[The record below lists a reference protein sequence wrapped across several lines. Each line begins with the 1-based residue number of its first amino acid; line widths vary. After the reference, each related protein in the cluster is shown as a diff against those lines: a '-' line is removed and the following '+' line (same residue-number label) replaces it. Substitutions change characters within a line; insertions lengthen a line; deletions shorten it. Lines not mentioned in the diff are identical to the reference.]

1 MRRMSPTAATSTP
14 EQVQETAARWFA
26 RLRGDAVAASTRA
39 EFAAWLAADP
49 AHAEEYSLLEQLWDN
64 AARLQTRPRKSG
76 RALATAALAAA
87 ALFLGWFN
95 LAPPTDTLL
104 STVAGER
111 RHVQLDDGSELDLAP
126 QTQVSVRFGKG
137 QRQLELAQGSIAISV
152 AADAQRPFEV
162 LAGSSRIRDI
172 GTRFTV
178 DRRANELRVGVAEGM
193 VEVSPGDA
201 QQTRQILR
209 AGEALT
215 IVDGEIRP
223 VLAVDRNNLLAWTK
237 GQLIFEEAPL
247 SEVVAALNRFR
258 KTPIVLGDP
267 QAGRQRISGVFLIAD
282 EATAPLALA
291 RIAGLRFETQ
301 DGRLLARRA
310 ETH

>member
-1 MRRMSPTAATSTP
+1 MRRMSSSAATSTP
-14 EQVQETAARWFA
+14 EQVQETAALWFA

-39 EFAAWLAADP
+39 EFAAWQAADP
-49 AHAEEYSLLEQLWDN
+49 AHAEEYALLEQLWDN

-76 RALATAALAAA
+76 RALAAAALAAA
-87 ALFLGWFN
+87 ALLLGWFGF
-95 LAPPTDTLL
+95 PPPADTLL

-111 RHVQLDDGSELDLAP
+111 RHVQLADGSELDLAP
-126 QTQVSVRFGKG
+126 QTRVSVRFGKE
-137 QRQLELAQGSIAISV
+137 QRQLELAQGSIAIGV

-178 DRRANELRVGVAEGM
+178 DRRANEVRVGVAEGM

>member
-1 MRRMSPTAATSTP
+1 MRRMSPTATTSTP

-26 RLRGDAVAASTRA
+26 RLRSDAVDARVRA
-39 EFAAWLAADP
+39 EFAAWLATDP
-49 AHAEEYSLLEQLWDN
+49 THAEEYALLEQLWDN

-76 RALATAALAAA
+76 RALAAVALAAA
-87 ALFLGWFN
+87 ALLLGWFGF
-95 LAPPTDTLL
+95 PPPADTLL

-111 RHVQLDDGSELDLAP
+111 RHVQLADGSELDLAP

-137 QRQLELAQGSIAISV
+137 QRQLELAQGSIAIGV

-162 LAGSSRIRDI
+162 LAGGSRIRDI

-178 DRRANELRVGVAEGM
+178 DRRDNEVRVGVAEGM
-193 VEVSPGDA
+193 VEVSTSDA

-223 VLAVDRNNLLAWTK
+223 VLAVDRSNLLAWTK

-247 SEVVAALNRFR
+247 SEVIAALNLFR
-258 KTPIVLGDP
+258 KTPIVLGDA
-267 QAGRQRISGVFLIAD
+267 QVGRLRISGVFLVDD
-282 EATAPLALA
+282 EATAPLALE
-291 RIAGLRFETQ
+291 RIAGLRFEAR
-301 DGRLLARRA
+301 DGQLLARRA
-310 ETH
+310 ERR